1 MIAQVSSKENNFF
14 CVPILI
20 ILGKQAWFAPCS
32 CYSGKVTFLVS
43 FNKVISIFDVSQDH
57 KLSFY
62 FCILLTVSW
71 LPGLWEPGSPEHV
84 GQASLWAEKQRT
96 HLRFTVRRTVRPESI
111 GRRRT
116 PPLPLGRQA
125 TVLSSASWAITEPAT
140 SLSLQALRRHLPQ
153 KPQPPP
159 PCRYTNNTVPILLT
173 NFICFDGFRTCNF

>member
-1 MIAQVSSKENNFF
+1 MFLRTTSYLFISVFF
-14 CVPILI
+14 LQSH
-20 ILGKQAWFAPCS
+20 GFQAFGNLA
-32 CYSGKVTFLVS
+32 V
-43 FNKVISIFDVSQDH
+43 QA
-57 KLSFY
+57 
-62 FCILLTVSW
+62 
-71 LPGLWEPGSPEHV
+71 HV